1 VQHERPDHEEIHD
14 DDQRCPHPVRSP
26 APERIAMTP
35 TRICTRPQAVTLNWT
50 PISVHHV
57 EIIVRQSDDS
67 LDHVEDARGD
77 ENDAG
82 EAEETDRNALRG
94 IAVRAAG
101 VTRAG

>member
-1 VQHERPDHEEIHD
+1 
-14 DDQRCPHPVRSP
+14 
-26 APERIAMTP
+26 
-35 TRICTRPQAVTLNWT
+35 
-50 PISVHHV
+50 VHHV

-82 EAEETDRNALRG
+82 EADETDRNALRG
-94 IAVRAAG
+94 IAVCAAG